1 MHLRI
6 TGDIA
11 AQSGLAQIIDDWSG
25 LTRQH
30 FVAKDYGNGL
40 LGLVV
45 VLMCQGQELNRKRR
59 IRLSKKEKK
68 LYLDVMLDLD
78 EMRKVDQQVR
88 KTIVAERL
96 ADDVPG
102 GLRRYSIPDFDQVRF
117 IEDFKSWLLEINKS
131 VH

>member
-1 MHLRI
+1 MHLRL

-11 AQSGLAQIIDDWSG
+11 TQSGLGIIIDDWSG

-45 VLMCQGQELNRKRR
+45 VLVCQDSELNLKRR

-68 LYLDVMLDLD
+68 LYLDIMLDLD
-78 EMRKVDQQVR
+78 EMRQADQQVR
-88 KTIVAERL
+88 KKYVAERL
-96 ADDVPG
+96 ADEVPDV
-102 GLRRYSIPDFDQVRF
+102 LRKYSISDFDKVRF
-117 IEDFKSWLLEINKS
+117 IEDFKSWFLEINKS